1 MQLGRI
7 AHNPR
12 LSGTNELEG
21 LNRKHPSLH
30 CLAELDTHDTKSM
43 AGDISL
49 ILNACSAT
57 VSSQQRENEN
67 EMRKTTFATVAAGAL
82 IFAGIAGWIT
92 SNSRPLEAEAST
104 AIEAQIDTFSMMA
117 STKDL
122 PTGEFQDFS
131 FVFSAPVAE
140 GRSSLAP

>member
-12 LSGTNELEG
+12 LSGTNELDG
-21 LNRKHPSLH
+21 LNRNPSLH

-43 AGDISL
+43 TGDISL

-82 IFAGIAGWIT
+82 ILAGIAGWIT
-92 SNSRPLEAEAST
+92 SNSRPLKAEAST

-117 STKDL
+117 STKNL

-131 FVFSAPVAE
+131 LVFSAPVAE

>member
-7 AHNPR
+7 AHNQR
-12 LSGTNELEG
+12 LSGTNELDG
-21 LNRKHPSLH
+21 LNRKNPSLH

-57 VSSQQRENEN
+57 VSSQRREN

-82 IFAGIAGWIT
+82 ILAGIAGWIT

-131 FVFSAPVAE
+131 LVFSAPVAE
-140 GRSSLAP
+140 G

>member
-1 MQLGRI
+1 MKHAAEARI

-12 LSGTNELEG
+12 LSGTNELDG
-21 LNRKHPSLH
+21 LNRNPSLH

-43 AGDISL
+43 TGDISL
-49 ILNACSAT
+49 ILNACNAT
-57 VSSQQRENEN
+57 VSSQRREN
-67 EMRKTTFATVAAGAL
+67 EMRKTTFSTVAAGAL
-82 IFAGIAGWIT
+82 ILAGIAGWIT
-92 SNSRPLEAEAST
+92 SASRPLKAEAST

-122 PTGEFQDFS
+122 PTGEFQDFLL
-131 FVFSAPVAE
+131 VFSAPVAE